1 MEIKIKQKAG
11 RKPKAEHLKL
21 KTRTISFM
29 ESDWDLIEIAAESLM
44 LDWKSFLLYSA
55 HNYLESQLNE
65 NQNN

>member
-11 RKPKAEHLKL
+11 RKLKHEHLKL

-29 ESDWDLIEIAAESLM
+29 ESDWMLIEIAAESLM

-55 HNYLESQLNE
+55 HNYIKSQIGE
-65 NQNN
+65 N